1 MCACRG
7 ASAEQETGRRGAGL
21 QERDGRWMEKKQERE
36 GGSDLEVKASRLLF
50 FIRLFPAGFARVY
63 FLICL
68 EKQKHRV
75 SHSCDVSYGRVVAGL
90 ADSVQWH
97 HVRRLTFF
105 GLLSPS

>member
-1 MCACRG
+1 
-7 ASAEQETGRRGAGL
+7 
-21 QERDGRWMEKKQERE
+21 MEKKQERE

-75 SHSCDVSYGRVVAGL
+75 SPHVMSRMVVL
-90 ADSVQWH
+90 LQ
-97 HVRRLTFF
+97 
-105 GLLSPS
+105 GLLILYNGIMCEG

>member
-1 MCACRG
+1 VPVVPGPYRARV
-7 ASAEQETGRRGAGL
+7 GL
-21 QERDGRWMEKKQERE
+21 DRAARLAIYR
-36 GGSDLEVKASRLLF
+36 GSDLEVKASRLLF